1 MIKRGIAILMTAI
14 IVMNSG
20 SISFAATG
28 TRLQKEGILG
38 TANAGEIISEEEQK
52 KIDALYA
59 QRLKL
64 CVNYEKN
71 KKEIEKLDKKIERL
85 GAVEISSKD
94 VEEKMKITVDKEGT
108 VFSEQSSINVK
119 VPKESYVKWTSTKRI
134 VTYNGVQYEIQELRA
149 VPISSRGSL
158 YGSATVKETKRQNI
172 KATTE
177 FIKSI
182 VPTVMGMMPKGV
194 GALGNGISIYQAC
207 KSYNKNLSSSVTV
220 ENIEAN
226 STITVGTDYVFDY
239 VKKAGYKDEGHQ
251 VLCYAGNNVNTEI
264 TTVIPTLEFEK
275 KKNEYKV
282 KQITRHDTQTLSSPK
297 INNRY
302 NTACSNYVKYSK
314 GKNMNSHYNIQKFQI
329 RLLSKTKKTVWVP
342 KPNYGF

>member
-1 MIKRGIAILMTAI
+1 MY
-14 IVMNSG
+14 
-20 SISFAATG
+20 
-28 TRLQKEGILG
+28 E
-38 TANAGEIISEEEQK
+38 
-52 KIDALYA
+52 D
-59 QRLKL
+59 RLKL
-64 CVNYEKN
+64 SANFEKN
-71 KKEIEKLDKKIERL
+71 KKQIEKIDKKIEKL
-85 GAVEISSKD
+85 GAVEITSKE
-94 VEEKMKITVDKEGT
+94 VEKKMQQNVNKDGT
-108 VFSEQSSINVK
+108 VFCQQNTINVK
-119 VPKESYVKWTSTKRI
+119 VPRESYVRWTSTRRI

-149 VPISSRGSL
+149 VPSSSKSSL
-158 YGSATVKETKRQNI
+158 YGTATVKETKRQNV

-182 VPTVMGMMPKGV
+182 VPTVMGMIPNGV

-207 KSYNKNLSSSVTV
+207 SSYSKNLSSSVTV

-226 STITVGTDYVFDY
+226 STITVGTDYVLDY
-239 VKKAGYKDEGHQ
+239 VKKVGYKDEGHQ

-264 TTVIPTLEFEK
+264 TTVIPTLEFKK

-282 KQITRHDTQTLSSPK
+282 KHIIRHDNQTLSSPK

-314 GKNMNSHYNIQKFQI
+314 GKNMNSHYNIQKFQVK
-329 RLLSKTKKTVWVP
+329 LLSKTKKTVWVP